1 MLARAADLWSFWNDL
16 VDCRRDIDALLDLI
30 ARRAAEIVGEGSVIA
45 VTDDDGALLRPV
57 AFHHPDPQVA
67 ELMRAALG
75 GPRSAAEGIA
85 GSVLTNRSAVVY
97 NNLDPDVIKAL
108 AIPAY
113 HAFHEKHPIR
123 SMVIVPMVG
132 FGEVVG
138 SLGVFRSASTVP
150 YAADDVA
157 ALEALAERAALALVD
172 ANGKH
177 RGGEPIDHEAIFRHS
192 LDGVLLSSADGSI
205 WAANPAACE
214 ILQRTEA
221 EICRVGRQGLLPMAD
236 PRVIEG
242 LETRERTGRV
252 RCEVPMIRGDGTR
265 FYADIASTLFAAD
278 DDSQLR
284 GIVIFRDVSEQV
296 ALREEL
302 QDKTAALA
310 RLAEED
316 ELTRLRNR
324 RGYFAAAR
332 QSLAFADRE
341 GMSVQLVFFD
351 VDGLK
356 RINDTFGHHM
366 GDLVLQEIGS
376 AISRHARAIDVVARI
391 GGDEFVALLYGATA
405 EDADGVV
412 ARINDAIAA
421 NDFLPPVSI
430 TSGCAS
436 RAPGE
441 DVTVDDLMR
450 AADDQMYA
458 RRRAQRNAPPG

>member
-1 MLARAADLWSFWNDL
+1 VLARAADLWSFWNEL
-16 VDCRRDIDALLDLI
+16 VDCGRDIDALLALI

-45 VTDDDGALLRPV
+45 VTDDDGASLRPV
-57 AFHHPDPQVA
+57 ALHHPDPQIA
-67 ELMRAALG
+67 ELMRAVLSES
-75 GPRSAAEGIA
+75 RSAAEGIA
-85 GSVLTNRSAVVY
+85 GAVIKSRSAVVY
-97 NNLDPDVIKAL
+97 NNLDPDVVKA
-108 AIPAY
+108 ISIEAY
-113 HAFHEKHPIR
+113 HAFHDMHQIR
-123 SMVIVPMVG
+123 SMVIVPMIA
-132 FGEVVG
+132 FGEIVG
-138 SLGVFRSASTVP
+138 SLGVFRSTSTVP
-150 YAADDVA
+150 YDTEDVI
-157 ALEALAERAALALVD
+157 ALEALAERAALALAD
-172 ANGKH
+172 AHGRQ
-177 RGGEPIDHEAIFRHS
+177 RGGEPIDHAAIFRHS
-192 LDGVLLSSADGSI
+192 IDGVIVSDAFGRVV
-205 WAANPAACE
+205 AANPAACE

-221 EICRVGRQGLLPMAD
+221 ELCAVGRNGLVPLTD
-236 PRVIEG
+236 QRVIDA

-252 RCEVPMIRGDGTR
+252 RCEVPMIRGDGST
-265 FYADIASTLFAAD
+265 FYADVASTLFAGD
-278 DDSQLR
+278 DGELHA
-284 GIVIFRDVSEQV
+284 IVIFRDVSSQV

-302 QDKTAALA
+302 QEKSAALA

-316 ELTRLRNR
+316 ELTKLRNR

-341 GMSVQLVFFD
+341 GMSVQLLYFD

-366 GDLVLQEIGS
+366 GDLVLQEIGI

-412 ARINDAIAA
+412 ARINDAIGA

-436 RAPGE
+436 RSPGE